1 MTLAPAQQPYRI
13 CLLFTFKN
21 SDFGADF
28 CGGAKLS
35 RTHLESGSSHI
46 GLCFYGTLQR
56 SVNRSYCYIGVFFMS
71 TWEVIRRYIVAFFN
85 PRAKIT
91 ISFSFVIGGI
101 TIKRITWLYS
111 NSLLFCCSI
120 KQNCFQ
126 NHLSYQTTVMRD
138 FTKSFVQMSII
149 MFIPLL
155 SVDINIHF

>member
-1 MTLAPAQQPYRI
+1 MFLWHSSAQCEQVLLLYRSI
-13 CLLFTFKN
+13 F
-21 SDFGADF
+21 
-28 CGGAKLS
+28 
-35 RTHLESGSSHI
+35 HVHM
-46 GLCFYGTLQR
+46 
-56 SVNRSYCYIGVFFMS
+56 RSYPAVYCKHRPW
-71 TWEVIRRYIVAFFN
+71 TCERRRHFCRVAFFN

-138 FTKSFVQMSII
+138 FTKSFLQMSII

-155 SVDINIHF
+155 SVDINVHF